1 MPIEEKRKSPRL
13 RLPVEIEAVSGTFR
27 IGTLKDVS
35 EEGMFIQS
43 TDPKEVGT
51 RLDMSLTLPGDGKK
65 IRLVGEVAWVNPPPE
80 QNEPWPEESPGAL
93 VMVNPGMGVRILYI
107 SEEDR
112 TLLQKFLQNFAL
124 DSLGRQSDS

>member
-1 MPIEEKRKSPRL
+1 MPIEEKRRFPRL

-51 RLDMSLTLPGDGKK
+51 RLDLSLTLPGGGKR
-65 IRLVGEVAWVNPPPE
+65 IRLVGEVAWVNPPLG
-80 QNEPWPEESPGAL
+80 QNEPWTESPGAP
-93 VMVNPGMGVRILYI
+93 VTVNPGMGVRILYI

-112 TLLQKFLQNFAL
+112 TLLQQVLQDSAL
-124 DSLGRQSDS
+124 DSPALQSDS